1 MRRYSW
7 IAPDGGKFTTR
18 SIREFSEL
26 TGIRYSNATSLAC
39 GYRQSLRGYVG
50 MSKRAAKKRK
60 RWTTVLVNTRT
71 GLRQRLGHSIKSFAE
86 RHDVCGNDLCKLLNG
101 HKISV
106 KGWVLEKTW
115 NLTHG
120 DIADGIV

>member
-1 MRRYSW
+1 MRRYTW
-7 IAPDGGKFTTR
+7 ITPDGGKITTKT
-18 SIREFSEL
+18 IRQFSEL
-26 TGIRYSNATSLAC
+26 TGMRISNATSMAC

-71 GLRQRLGHSIKSFAE
+71 GQRERLGQSIKSFAE

-101 HKISV
+101 HKIAV

-120 DIADGIV
+120 AIADGNN